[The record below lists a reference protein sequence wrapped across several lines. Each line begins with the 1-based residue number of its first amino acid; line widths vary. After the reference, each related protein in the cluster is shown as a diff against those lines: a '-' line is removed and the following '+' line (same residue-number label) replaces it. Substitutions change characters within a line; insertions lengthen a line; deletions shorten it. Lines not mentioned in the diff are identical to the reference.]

1 LKNKNPHKLVSLFIK
16 QYEENMLKVKIC
28 GITTLKQ
35 ACQIEKLGADALGFI
50 FYEKSPRYISP
61 QDARKI
67 SKKLGPF
74 IKKVGVF
81 VNEDKWTVLEM
92 LSYCNLDFA
101 QLHGEETVEY
111 CDYIGKEKVIKVFRI
126 PANLKKEDFE
136 YYLNK
141 IKPYEKVV
149 QAILIDTK
157 KEKFYGG
164 TGEETNWDFVKFLIE
179 NIKVSVI
186 LSGGIGLD
194 NIERAKKIK
203 NLYGVDANSKL
214 EVKPG
219 IKDLEKVERFILK
232 AKCK

>member
-1 LKNKNPHKLVSLFIK
+1 
-16 QYEENMLKVKIC
+16 MLKVKIC
-28 GITTLKQ
+28 GITTFKQ
-35 ACQIEKLGADALGFI
+35 ANQIEKLGADALGFI

-61 QDARKI
+61 QEVRKI
-67 SKKLGPF
+67 SKGLGPF

-101 QLHGEETVEY
+101 QLHGEESIKY
-111 CDYIGKEKVIKVFRI
+111 CSYIGRERVIKVFRI
-126 PANLKKEDFE
+126 PRNLKDGDFE
-136 YYLNK
+136 YYLSK
-141 IKPYEKVV
+141 IKSYEKVV
-149 QAILIDTK
+149 RAILIDTK
-157 KEKFYGG
+157 KEKLYGG
-164 TGEETNWDFVKFLIE
+164 TGEESNWEFVRYLIE
-179 NIKVSVI
+179 NIQVPVI

-214 EVKPG
+214 EIKPG
-219 IKDLEKVERFILK
+219 IKDLDRVKTFILK

>member
-1 LKNKNPHKLVSLFIK
+1 
-16 QYEENMLKVKIC
+16 MLKVKIC
-28 GITTLKQ
+28 GITDLNQ
-35 ACQIEKLGADALGFI
+35 ANQIEKLGADALGFI

-61 QDARKI
+61 QKVRKI
-67 SKKLGPF
+67 SKNLGPF

-101 QLHGEETVEY
+101 QLHGEENVEY
-111 CDYIGKEKVIKVFRI
+111 CNYIGKEKVIKVFRV
-126 PANLKKEDFE
+126 PVDLKDEDFK

-141 IKPYEKVV
+141 IKIYEEVV
-149 QAILIDTK
+149 SAILIDTR

-179 NIKVSVI
+179 NIQIPVI

-194 NIERAKKIK
+194 NIKRVKNIK

-219 IKDLEKVERFILK
+219 IKDLEKVQAFILK

>member
-1 LKNKNPHKLVSLFIK
+1 
-16 QYEENMLKVKIC
+16 MLKVKIC
-28 GITTLKQ
+28 GITDLNQ
-35 ACQIEKLGADALGFI
+35 ANQIEKLGADALGFI

-61 QDARKI
+61 QKARKI
-67 SKKLGPF
+67 SKNLGPF
-74 IKKVGVF
+74 TKKVGIF

-111 CDYIGKEKVIKVFRI
+111 CSYIGKEKVIKVFRI
-126 PANLKKEDFE
+126 PINLKEEKFKC
-136 YYLNK
+136 YLNK

-149 QAILIDTK
+149 SAILIDTK
-157 KEKFYGG
+157 KDKLYGG
-164 TGEETNWDFVKFLIE
+164 TGEETNWNFVKFLIE
-179 NIKVSVI
+179 NVQIPII

-194 NIERAKKIK
+194 NIERAKKIE

-214 EVKPG
+214 EIKPG
-219 IKDLEKVERFILK
+219 LKDLDKVKTFILK